1 MKPIGGATV
10 TLYDGTTPVGDPF
23 TTLADGAY
31 SFSGL
36 SIGKTYT
43 VCQTSL
49 KTNWTRT
56 VPVATTAGTVDC
68 PDTTRG
74 YSVTPVGTVSGL
86 NFGNVQTA
94 SIQGRRSSS
103 TPTRMAHRTPVKA
116 FLHRP

>member
-1 MKPIGGATV
+1 MSGVVFNDVNSDGLSTGESGIGGATV
-10 TLYDGTTPVGDPF
+10 TLYDGTTPVGAPF
-23 TTLADGAY
+23 TTLADGVY

-49 KTNWTRT
+49 GTNWTRT

-74 YSVTPVGTVSGL
+74 YSVTPVGTL
-86 NFGNVQTA
+86 
-94 SIQGRRSSS
+94 
-103 TPTRMAHRTPVKA
+103 PV
-116 FLHRP
+116 